1 MQCCGQI
8 LQDSFET
15 YNTFSRCI
23 ITEFEFQTFKIMNL
37 SGYDSESAFLLLNND
52 DKKCLERIVVELWIK
67 R

>member
-37 SGYDSESAFLLLNND
+37 SGYDSESALLLLNND
-52 DKKCLERIVVELWIK
+52 DEKYIK
-67 R
+67 NSTVSQLDV